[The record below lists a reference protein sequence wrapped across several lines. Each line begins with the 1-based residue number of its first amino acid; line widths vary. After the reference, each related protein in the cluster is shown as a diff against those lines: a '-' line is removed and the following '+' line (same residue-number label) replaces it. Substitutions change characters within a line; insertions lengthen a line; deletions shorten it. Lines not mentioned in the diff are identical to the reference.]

1 MPIRPLPSELV
12 DQIAAGEVVERPA
25 SVVKELVENSLDAG
39 ASRID
44 IDLEQGGVALLRVSD
59 NGSGIAE
66 CELALALQRHATS
79 KIATLDD
86 LESIATLGF
95 RGEALPAIASVSRL
109 LLASR
114 MRGADRGYEIQVD
127 GGTVGATRPS
137 AQPDGTRVE
146 IRDLFFNVP
155 ARRKFLR
162 SAATELGHVL
172 RAVEA
177 FAFSHFD
184 VALRL
189 RSGDRVLLDAAA
201 AVGDTDRSARVA
213 RILGDGFT
221 ATARLID
228 RSSGPVRLWGWLG
241 SPTSARVQTDQ
252 QFCFVNGR
260 AVRDRLLGNAV
271 RLGYRDVLY
280 QGRHPA
286 YLLFLDLDPR
296 LVDVNAHPQKREVR
310 FRDGRQIHDFVM
322 REVSR
327 ALAVTASDSAPPT
340 SAAARSMWQGAGGGS
355 SAALAFGA
363 IPTSSTWAVAEAVR
377 HLDAGE
383 ASQGVQSARSL
394 GSAIAQLHGVYI
406 LAQNERG
413 LVIVDAHAAH
423 ERVLY
428 ESLKRESAGA
438 VASQLLLDPIVV
450 EVRPDAAE
458 ALLALHDEFSRAG
471 FELDL
476 IAPGRVAV
484 RRMPALLSGAEVA
497 DVLRAVVQDVL
508 EDRGSHH
515 LGESTHRLFGSMAC
529 RRAIQAN
536 RRLELAEMNALLRQM
551 EQTERAGH
559 CNHGRPTW
567 TEVPMSQLDQLFLRG
582 R

>member
-44 IDLEQGGVALLRVSD
+44 IDVEQGGIALLRVSD

-95 RGEALPAIASVSRL
+95 RGEALPAIASVTRL

-114 MRGADRGYEIQVD
+114 LRGTDRGYEIQVD
-127 GGTVGATRPS
+127 GGTVGGTRPS

-162 SAATELGHVL
+162 SAATEMGHVL

-177 FAFSHFD
+177 FALSHFD
-184 VALRL
+184 VAVRL

-201 AVGDTDRSARVA
+201 VVGETDRTARVA

-310 FRDGRQIHDFVM
+310 FRDSRQIHDFVM

-327 ALAVTASDSAPPT
+327 ALAVTASDSAPPIST
-340 SAAARSMWQGAGGGS
+340 ASRAMWHGAGGSG
-355 SAALAFGA
+355 ALEFGA
-363 IPTSSTWAVAEAVR
+363 VPTSSTWAVADAVR
-377 HLDAGE
+377 HLDTGNARQSSPSAG
-383 ASQGVQSARSL
+383 SL
-394 GSAIAQLHGVYI
+394 GTAIAQLHGIYI

-413 LVIVDAHAAH
+413 LIIVDAHAAH

-438 VASQLLLDPIVV
+438 LASQLLLDPIVV

-458 ALLALHDEFSRAG
+458 TLLTLQEEFSRAG

-476 IAPGRVAV
+476 IAPGRIAV
-484 RRMPALLSGAEVA
+484 RRMPALLSGSEVA
-497 DVLRAVVQDVL
+497 EVLRAVVQDVL
-508 EDRGSHH
+508 EDRGSYH
-515 LGESTHRLFGSMAC
+515 LGETTHRLFGSMAC

-567 TEVPMSQLDQLFLRG
+567 TEVPLSQLDQLFLRG